1 MIASEADWAEV
12 LVEEFSHFLFDG
24 GEGFLKMKFEIA
36 GIAVGA
42 GSVEVDAGF
51 GGGVGS
57 VGMESYANDGR
68 GAGRASKP

>member
-1 MIASEADWAEV
+1 
-12 LVEEFSHFLFDG
+12 LFDG